1 MVNDVDVGGG
11 RHTVELIEHAVAGPS
26 IRPIHQRGRRAFA
39 LAFTVDTFGG
49 LDILV
54 NNAGGTP
61 DPHFHRL
68 RSSIG
73 AGTST

>member
-1 MVNDVDVGGG
+1 M
-11 RHTVELIEHAVAGPS
+11 RSL
-26 IRPIHQRGRRAFA
+26 

-68 RSSIG
+68 RSSIEPVL
-73 AGTST
+73 T